1 MDELLMKIALN
12 AIPNIG
18 PKLVRR
24 LVAYA
29 GSVEAVFSEKKRFL
43 EKIPGIG
50 EVKAS
55 QFDAHKLL
63 FEAEKEVNYIRKE
76 GIQPLFYL
84 DENFP
89 YRLRECE
96 DAPVIIYI
104 RGEVDFQVPKVLSIV
119 GTRKASEY
127 GKACTEEIVGYLAEC
142 YPDLLVVSGLAY
154 GIDIT
159 AHKAAMNNKL
169 KTVAI
174 LGHGFTFLY
183 PSLHTNYAKKIMKQG
198 ALVTEFQS
206 HQKPD
211 PGNFVSRNRIIAGLA
226 DATVVVESAVKGGA
240 LITAELANSYN
251 RDVFAVPGRGTDTYS
266 GGCNN
271 LIKKNQAAMVEK
283 GADIESAMGWFRK
296 KEKSGTIQKSLFVSL
311 TPEEEKI
318 LGYLEETG
326 DSSLD
331 EISMSLE
338 MPVAR
343 TSATMLNLEFNGMV
357 KNLPGNYYRKI

>member
-1 MDELLMKIALN
+1 MDELQMKIALN

-50 EVKAS
+50 KGKAS
-55 QFDAHKLL
+55 TFDTQKLL
-63 FEAEKEVNYIRKE
+63 LEAENEVNYIRKE

-89 YRLRECE
+89 FRLRECE
-96 DAPVIIYI
+96 DAPVMLYVK
-104 RGEVDFQVPKVLSIV
+104 GEVDFQVSKVLSIV
-119 GTRKASEY
+119 GTRKATEY
-127 GKACTEEIVGYLAEC
+127 GKTCTEEIIDYLAGQ

-154 GIDIT
+154 GIDIM
-159 AHKAAMNNKL
+159 AHKAALKNKL
-169 KTVAI
+169 KTVAV
-174 LGHGFTFLY
+174 LGHGFTFIY
-183 PSLHTNYAKKIMKQG
+183 PSLHANYAKNIMEQG
-198 ALVTEFQS
+198 ALITEFQS
-206 HQKPD
+206 QHKPD
-211 PGNFVSRNRIIAGLA
+211 PGNFVSRNRIIAGIA

-251 RDVFAVPGRGTDTYS
+251 RDVFAVPGRGIDTYS
-266 GGCNN
+266 RGCNS
-271 LIKKNQAAMVEK
+271 LIKKNQAALVEN
-283 GADIESAMGWFRK
+283 GADIELAMGWFQK
-296 KEKSGTIQKSLFVSL
+296 KERSGNIQKSLFISL

-318 LGYLEETG
+318 LHYLEDNRE
-326 DSSLD
+326 SSLD
-331 EISMSLE
+331 EISVSVE

-343 TSATMLNLEFNGMV
+343 TSATMLNLEFNGLV
-357 KNLPGNYYRKI
+357 KILPGNYYRKI